1 MPTSSEK
8 HCSDVLALSI
18 CVHPEN
24 CTSAWHLRTACCL
37 RSCIVVLP
45 WGPWG
50 GWRQRR
56 PINALPS
63 LARSAF
69 QLMILSVVLG
79 GASTA
84 RTFRTWYVL
93 HELPAEVC
101 RDGQAGMVNSSG

>member
-1 MPTSSEK
+1 MPTASKE
-8 HCSDVLALSI
+8 HCFDVLARSI
-18 CVHPEN
+18 CVHPEY
-24 CTSAWHLRTACCL
+24 CTSAWHLRTACPL

-50 GWRQRR
+50 GGGRQRR

-84 RTFRTWYVL
+84 RTFLT
-93 HELPAEVC
+93 
-101 RDGQAGMVNSSG
+101 